1 MAKRLSGSAN
11 TGKKIM
17 QNLTL
22 FKYTY
27 NGSEPLSEGKTLYKF
42 DWSFDSYQSGN
53 ISIELRPDGTIDES
67 SQINCRKN
75 PREFSRPLGAYNDH
89 SLYDVF
95 RMMLDAQNISHK

>member
-17 QNLTL
+17 QNQNL

-27 NGSEPLSEGKTLYKF
+27 NGSEQSGNNMLQKF
-42 DWSFDSYQSGN
+42 DWSFDNYQSGN
-53 ISIELRPDGTIDES
+53 ISIELRADGTIDES
-67 SQINCRKN
+67 SQINCRQN
-75 PREFSRPLGAYNDH
+75 SREFSRPLGAYNDH

-95 RMMLDAQNISHK
+95 RIMLDAQNISHK

>member
-11 TGKKIM
+11 TGKKIT
-17 QNLTL
+17 QNQNL

-27 NGSEPLSEGKTLYKF
+27 NGSEQYGNNMLHKF
-42 DWSFDSYQSGN
+42 DWSFDNYQSGN

-67 SQINCRKN
+67 SQINCRQN

-95 RMMLDAQNISHK
+95 RMMLDTQNISHK

>member
-1 MAKRLSGSAN
+1 MPKRLTGSPG

-17 QNLTL
+17 QNQNL

-27 NGSEPLSEGKTLYKF
+27 NGSEQSGNNILHKF

-53 ISIELRPDGTIDES
+53 ISIELRTDGTIDES
-67 SQINCRKN
+67 SLINCRQN
-75 PREFSRPLGAYNDH
+75 PREFSRPLGVYNDS

-95 RMMLDAQNISHK
+95 RMMLDSQKISHR